1 MGLFREPNPS
11 FPPWPQMT
19 MPDVHDAN
27 ILPHYTVDSPVKR
40 MIVINGSSTTISYGI
55 NGI

>member
-40 MIVINGSSTTISYGI
+40 MIIINGSSTTISYGI